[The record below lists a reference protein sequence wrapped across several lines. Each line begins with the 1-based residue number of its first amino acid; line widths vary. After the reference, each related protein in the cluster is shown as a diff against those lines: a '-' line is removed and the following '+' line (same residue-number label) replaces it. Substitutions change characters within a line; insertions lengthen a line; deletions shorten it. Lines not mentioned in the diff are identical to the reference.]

1 MKRTAHP
8 RERRIALLSTRLP
21 SIAALCWCGLLTTAP
36 GQFAPGEGGWVPEI
50 AELSEPPGMITSLWV
65 KQIDREP
72 YHFISGTEAIL
83 DLGFSTPSSYGAS
96 SFDLQQS
103 ADGTGGWTALY
114 STVSAEQDNFSF
126 NPGSGGHFRLL
137 VHGGPRDGQ
146 VSNVVQA
153 QSSLLDTQFS
163 GWGIGTDFGATG
175 IMAPWVGHA
184 QTAYF
189 NVRDLSDGSDIYDG
203 VSFQWYR
210 VDPTTGDAT
219 AISGAADAT
228 YVTTLDD
235 VGGYELICRGTGNG
249 VTVGGF
255 AQVKAFG
262 PVVAFNRA
270 EVSDVD
276 RGGFTLSLHKSVPS
290 LAPGDLKLSY
300 WGDSGEL
307 EIPISSVT
315 AVSDNAVFQV
325 VAEVPD
331 GVTGANLGNLSSV
344 WRLGMQFGEGEWA
357 HQMEGL
363 WIEFPTGGTSD
374 FTSWTSAMGLP
385 VDRCGANDC
394 NGPLWISNLVAYAMG
409 IDPMTATSGQLP
421 QVSGLNAVAGSM
433 HVIYRRAKNH
443 PDATLAPR
451 ISPDLVDWSPA
462 DVISETILEDGGDWE
477 VVDATISFTPG
488 PVGFLDFAA
497 VLQESP

>member
-1 MKRTAHP
+1 MKRRAHP
-8 RERRIALLSTRLP
+8 REGRIAPLFPRLS

-36 GQFAPGEGGWVPEI
+36 GQFTPGEGGAVPEI
-50 AELSEPPGMITSLWV
+50 VELSEPAGMITSLWI
-65 KQIDREP
+65 KQIDREL
-72 YHFISGTEAIL
+72 YHFIPGTEAIL
-83 DLGFSTPSSYGAS
+83 DLGFATPSSYGAS

-103 ADGTGGWTALY
+103 ADGTAGWTTLHT
-114 STVSAEQDNFSF
+114 TVSAEQDNFSF

-137 VHGGPRDGQ
+137 VRGGPRDGQ

-153 QSSLLDTQFS
+153 QAPLLNTQFS
-163 GWGIGTDFGATG
+163 GWGIGTDFGVTG

-189 NVRDLSDGSDIYDG
+189 NVRDLSDGGDIYDG
-203 VSFQWYR
+203 VTFQWYR

-219 AISGAADAT
+219 AIPGATDAT
-228 YVTTLDD
+228 YVTTADD
-235 VGGYELICRGTGNG
+235 IGGYELICRGTGDG

-262 PVVAFNRA
+262 PVVVFNRA
-270 EVSDVD
+270 EVSDVT
-276 RGGFTLSLHKSVPS
+276 RGGFTLSFYKSVPS
-290 LAPGDLKLSY
+290 LMPGDLKLSY
-300 WGDSGEL
+300 WGDSGEV
-307 EIPISSVT
+307 EIPVTSVT
-315 AVSDNAVFQV
+315 GLSGNAMFQV
-325 VAEVPD
+325 VAEIPE
-331 GVTGANLGNLSSV
+331 GVTGANLGNLSPV

-363 WIEFPTGGTSD
+363 WIEFPTGGTSG
-374 FTSWTSAMGLP
+374 FASWTSAIGLP
-385 VDRCGANDC
+385 VDRCGVNDC
-394 NGPLWISNLVAYAMG
+394 NGPLMISNLVAYAMG
-409 IDPMTATSGQLP
+409 IDPMKATPDQLP
-421 QVSGLNAVAGSM
+421 RVSGLDTVAGSM

-451 ISPDLVDWSPA
+451 ISPDLADWSPA
-462 DVISETILEDGGDWE
+462 DVVSETILEDGGDWE
-477 VVDATISFTPG
+477 LVDATISFTPG